1 MRKKERS
8 KYQTRTV
15 LLGQGNVS
23 YSNSSN
29 TSQQQVQKENNG
41 LKRKQNED
49 IFKQKREIYLGKNK
63 NIEEEDEIKEQDDK
77 GSENDDNDDG
87 NGKNEINKKDDDFGE
102 DDFPERVVK
111 MKTTEKLFRIQVIR
125 KITC

>member
-1 MRKKERS
+1 M
-8 KYQTRTV
+8 
-15 LLGQGNVS
+15 
-23 YSNSSN
+23 
-29 TSQQQVQKENNG
+29 
-41 LKRKQNED
+41 KRKQNED

-77 GSENDDNDDG
+77 GSKNDDNDDG

-125 KITC
+125 KLNLLKKYIRMMMRGLKWN